1 MKNGSG
7 NHKGNEET
15 HRNSGADAD
24 ALNRDFRI
32 LEENR
37 KKLDAALSFDDY
49 ITFVTEVNEFA
60 GHPRKEFRPITG
72 EFKM

>member
-1 MKNGSG
+1 MKNDSG
-7 NHKGNEET
+7 NDKGNEET
-15 HRNSGADAD
+15 LRNSGADAD

-49 ITFVTEVNEFA
+49 IKFVTEVNEFA
-60 GHPRKEFRPITG
+60 GHPRKKFRPITG
-72 EFKM
+72 DFKM